1 MGARMGGGVFA
12 VFEQDRGD
20 ARMALEEAGEFGAA
34 IAAMADDSGEGVHWL
49 IIHYYV

>member
-1 MGARMGGGVFA
+1 MGGGVFA

>member
-1 MGARMGGGVFA
+1 MGRRVFA

-20 ARMALEEAGEFGAA
+20 ARVVLEQASKFCAA
-34 IAAMADDSGEGVHWL
+34 IAAISDDSSEGLHWL